1 MDTFEISPYI
11 YLVPLG
17 LLLFVFIKKLR
28 LWQYP
33 NNDTQPI
40 QNDSSNNQTAS
51 RSSNGNEL
59 YDVQRKQSSSSKSVI
74 SKHQKQSQIRSG
86 TGTLNK
92 RSEKMINHPW
102 LLTSLKGH
110 TDHVL
115 DIDYSSNGKYLA
127 SCSQATH
134 QRGAV
139 DDEDTTSTT
148 SSGNTSSSDDSP
160 KPTRSRRSGSGCSTT
175 SSTSSNNSS
184 TSLTTSSKS
193 CRPNPRQRKNRK
205 INNSNSGSSNDD
217 KEKENQQPNRKSHK
231 SPRKRPS
238 SYIPATMTESLR
250 IRAITPPLKEHIKLN
265 MPEHEL
271 IGHLREFILT
281 QDQYKQMGYPQPYE
295 DDTHAIIF
303 KYAVGDSNRM
313 TTATISVESSSFD
326 VNAREFVPGMMIVNE
341 SDGLAGDGGSS
352 DSGQESGMSSPQCDD
367 SDEELNNVK
376 VHRQYDILSEKTKK
390 DCVRCK
396 QNFYLSDL
404 GDYYSTG
411 KCNYHWGKFERVV
424 QDNILVSVYTCCGR
438 TSDAE
443 GCSFCEQH
451 VWTGTVNGF
460 NGPYPG
466 FVSTKPA
473 AETPSDGNYRVYA
486 LDCEM
491 SFTLFGLEL
500 TKVTLVASDGQ
511 LAYEKLVK
519 PSSEIVDYNT
529 RFSGITAKHLASRT
543 VKTLQEVQTDL
554 LKIIS
559 AETILIGHSL
569 DNDLR
574 VLKMIHRNCIDTS
587 IVFPHYFGLP
597 FRRSLK
603 SIVKC
608 VLHRDIQTGEGGHC
622 SFEDSRACLEL
633 MLWKVRKVMT
643 YSRN

>member
-1 MDTFEISPYI
+1 MF
-11 YLVPLG
+11 
-17 LLLFVFIKKLR
+17 LFAFK
-28 LWQYP
+28 
-33 NNDTQPI
+33 
-40 QNDSSNNQTAS
+40 
-51 RSSNGNEL
+51 
-59 YDVQRKQSSSSKSVI
+59 
-74 SKHQKQSQIRSG
+74 
-86 TGTLNK
+86 
-92 RSEKMINHPW
+92 
-102 LLTSLKGH
+102 
-110 TDHVL
+110 
-115 DIDYSSNGKYLA
+115 
-127 SCSQATH
+127 ATH

-160 KPTRSRRSGSGCSTT
+160 KPTRSRRSGSGCSTASSTT
-175 SSTSSNNSS
+175 SNQSTSSSS
-184 TSLTTSSKS
+184 SSSSMPTSTKS

-217 KEKENQQPNRKSHK
+217 KEKENQQPNRKSTK

-238 SYIPATMTESLR
+238 SYVPATMTESLR

-265 MPEHEL
+265 MPEYEL
-271 IGHLREFILT
+271 IEHLREFILT
-281 QDQYKQMGYPQPYE
+281 QHQYKQMGYPQPYE

-303 KYAVGDSNRM
+303 KYAVGENYP
-313 TTATISVESSSFD
+313 TTTTTVTVSVESSSFD

-341 SDGLAGDGGSS
+341 SDGLAGDGSS
-352 DSGQESGMSSPQCDD
+352 DSGQESGMSSPQCGD
-367 SDEELNNVK
+367 SDEELNQTLVPSNDNA
-376 VHRQYDILSEKTKK
+376 HQQYILSEKTRKT
-390 DCVRCK
+390 CVRCK
-396 QNFYLSDL
+396 SNFYLSDL
-404 GDYYSTG
+404 GGYYSAG
-411 KCNYHWGKFERVV
+411 KCYYHWGKFERVI
-424 QDNILVSVYTCCGR
+424 QDGNLVSIYTCCGR
-438 TSDAE
+438 TNTVD
-443 GCSFCEQH
+443 GCSFCEHH
-451 VWTGTVNGF
+451 VWTGTVHGF

-473 AETPSDGNYRVYA
+473 TETPSDGNYKVYA

-491 SFTLFGLEL
+491 SYTHFGLEL

-519 PSSEIVDYNT
+519 PSSDIVDYNT

-543 VKTLQEVQTDL
+543 VKTLQEVQADL

-603 SIVKC
+603 TIVKC
-608 VLHRDIQTGEGGHC
+608 VLHREIQTGEGGHC

-633 MLWKVRKVMT
+633 MLWKVRKELT
-643 YSRN
+643 NSR